1 MLQSIPRSF
10 KVGKAFSA
18 VFMCVFLFFS
28 CIGTGSGINIHGDGS
43 GTIQLEYRLAKEL
56 EGLGKLDGNERW
68 LPVPVGKADLE
79 RTVNRVEGLRLV
91 SFSFK
96 EDGKDIVYSARLDFD
111 SPRALTGFLD
121 ASGGQVQLDMEKKRL
136 AFTFTGAENSAEFS
150 EAGFRD
156 TVISAFSGYEFFLAL
171 NMPAAVSLRWLDEN
185 GVETRNPGTCSLDG
199 ATLNFSSPM
208 SDLILLEK
216 AYVMEITW

>member
-1 MLQSIPRSF
+1 MLKSIPRSF
-10 KVGKAFSA
+10 KVGKPLFAAFVCA
-18 VFMCVFLFFS
+18 LLFFS
-28 CIGTGSGINIHGDGS
+28 CIGTGSTINIRSDGS
-43 GTIQLEYRLAKEL
+43 GTIKLEYRLAKEL

-79 RTVNRVEGLRLV
+79 RTVDRVKGLKLV

-121 ASGGQVQLDMEKKRL
+121 ASGRQVELDMEKRRL
-136 AFTFTGAENSAEFS
+136 TFIFTGTENP

-156 TVISAFSGYEFFLAL
+156 MVVSSFAGYSFSLGLV
-171 NMPAAVSLRWLDEN
+171 MPAAVSLRWLDEN
-185 GVETRNPGTCSLDG
+185 GTETRNPGTWSLNG
-199 ATLNFSSPM
+199 AALDFSSPM
-208 SDLILLEK
+208 ADLVLLEK
-216 AYVMEITW
+216 TCAMEITW

>member
-1 MLQSIPRSF
+1 
-10 KVGKAFSA
+10 VGKAFSA
-18 VFMCVFLFFS
+18 AFICVFLFS
-28 CIGTGSGINIHGDGS
+28 CIVTGSGISIHGDGS

-68 LPVPVGKADLE
+68 LPVPVGRADLE

-96 EDGKDIVYSARLDFD
+96 EDGKDIVYSAGLDFD
-111 SPRALTGFLD
+111 SPGALTGFLD
-121 ASGGQVQLDMEKKRL
+121 ASGRQVELDMERKRL
-136 AFTFTGAENSAEFS
+136 AFTFTGAENP

-156 TVISAFSGYEFFLAL
+156 MVISSFSGYEFSLAL

-185 GVETRNPGTCSLDG
+185 GAETRNPGTCSLDG
-199 ATLNFSSPM
+199 VALNFSSPM
-208 SDLILLEK
+208 PDLILLEK
-216 AYVMEITW
+216 ACVMEITW

>member
-1 MLQSIPRSF
+1 M
-10 KVGKAFSA
+10 GKAFSA
-18 VFMCVFLFFS
+18 AFVCVFLFFS
-28 CIGTGSGINIHGDGS
+28 CIGTGSGISIRADGT

-91 SFSFK
+91 SFSSK

-121 ASGGQVQLDMEKKRL
+121 ASGRQVELDMEKKRL
-136 AFTFTGAENSAEFS
+136 AFTFAGAENFVENSAGFSAENS
-150 EAGFRD
+150 KAGFRD
-156 TVISAFSGYEFFLAL
+156 MVVSSFSGYEFSLVL

-185 GVETRNPGTCSLDG
+185 GAETRNPGTCSLDG
-199 ATLNFSSPM
+199 AALDFSSPM
-208 SDLILLEK
+208 SDLVLLEK
-216 AYVMEITW
+216 ACVMEITW